1 MLREITLKWFADNSE
16 LNGIKEAAIP
26 DILLFGGIAVPS
38 NIEYELRSRIE
49 GIKAHYAHP
58 RAPIKWNMRDLKSLY
73 EKQGQM
79 DMHTKLQE
87 SSREWRQ
94 EIFSALADYEVT
106 LIVSCIE
113 AYSADRKKIKETK
126 EQLTGHGFSNGLM
139 RFGLHVKESKPD
151 HAQVVLDWP
160 DRSESKPFDAEYSS
174 AFNRG
179 VTATGNVPYLC
190 GSLAILRFLDSATYA
205 NMHHSTLLQTADLVV
220 GATREVIEC
229 CLGKK
234 ESGQGVDCARIVRD
248 RFRGAPKRIFG
259 YGISVSSGNK
269 RFSDSVRNS
278 LNEFLY
284 PAQQ

>member
-1 MLREITLKWFADNSE
+1 MKWFADNSE

-26 DILLFGGIAVPS
+26 DILMFGGIAVPA
-38 NIEYELRSRIE
+38 NIEHELRSRIE
-49 GIKAHYAHP
+49 DIKGQYAHP

-73 EKQGQM
+73 KKQGKEEMQIR
-79 DMHTKLQE
+79 LQQF
-87 SSREWRQ
+87 SREWRQ
-94 EIFSALADYEVT
+94 EIFTVLAEYEVT

-113 AYSADRKKIKETK
+113 SYSADRKKIKESK
-126 EQLTGHGFSNGLM
+126 EQLTSHSFSNGLM
-139 RFGLHVKESKPD
+139 RFGLHVQESHPE

-179 VTATGNVPYLC
+179 VTATGNVQYRC
-190 GSLAILRFLDSATYA
+190 GALSKLLFLDSATYA

-220 GATREVIEC
+220 GAAREVIEC

-234 ESGQGVDCARIVRD
+234 KSGQGVDCARIVRD
-248 RFRGAPKRIFG
+248 RFRGAPNRIFG

-269 RFSDSVRNS
+269 SFSDTVRNS
-278 LNEFLY
+278 LNDLLY
-284 PAQQ
+284 QA